1 MDATVYRR
9 MAELDSRH
17 WWFLARRKIL
27 KALIARDVRPP
38 NDAQILEIGCGTGH
52 NLAMLAQFG
61 TVEASELEPQARKL
75 ASARLGRPIAAAAL
89 PDLSMYRDSHF
100 DLIALLDVLEHVEDD
115 HAALTAIHSRLKPG
129 GKLLVTVPANRWMW
143 SAHDAAHHHFRRY
156 TKKELV
162 EAARAAGMQVDLI
175 SYFNTLLFVPI
186 AVARLVGKLLG
197 RESADDE
204 MPAEPV
210 NTVLREVFGLEAAL
224 VGRLPLPFGVSLVAI
239 LSRPP
244 AARAG

>member
-175 SYFNTLLFVPI
+175 SYFNTQLFVPI